1 MHYCCQLYS
10 TPSRSQSSCGEK
22 KPKLVKVNIFNRNR
36 YDFLEPSYPAADRI
50 KEGSGSERERLWQT
64 GRERKKWIWSR
75 VRVEGG
81 LLNLEQQLWA
91 KTNRP
96 FLFFLSW
103 LEMGWLLSSGKKH
116 LSIPHC
122 LTSLPTHTPCLSPS
136 HSVRLCVTLNKKE
149 TFFYFS
155 NVGIIFSMIM

>member
-64 GRERKKWIWSR
+64 G
-75 VRVEGG
+75 
-81 LLNLEQQLWA
+81 
-91 KTNRP
+91 
-96 FLFFLSW
+96 F
-103 LEMGWLLSSGKKH
+103 H
-116 LSIPHC
+116 LSA
-122 LTSLPTHTPCLSPS
+122 TVLSPQPGQS
-136 HSVRLCVTLNKKE
+136 KGAYNVAVMFDRCRITSCSCTCGAGAKWCAHVVALCLFRIHNVSAILSVGVDRHSTL
-149 TFFYFS
+149 
-155 NVGIIFSMIM
+155 I